1 MEETYQTLL
10 GLITGLG
17 LAAACGFR
25 VFVPLL
31 VAAVAVRAD
40 VLEVGSGFEW
50 IGSTPALIAFGAAT
64 ALEIAG
70 YYLPG
75 VDHFLDAV
83 ASPAAVVAGTVLTAA
98 FVGDVDPWFRWSLA
112 AVAGGGIAGVVQAST
127 VVARGVSGFTTM
139 GIANPLVASAE
150 LAGASGTALATIV
163 APLVALGFA
172 VVVVWLAV
180 RWVRGRRGAG
190 PRPARAPASPALT

>member
-31 VAAVAVRAD
+31 VAAIAVRAD

-50 IGSTPALIAFGAAT
+50 IGSTPALLAFGAAT

-75 VDHFLDAV
+75 VDHFLDTV

-112 AVAGGGIAGVVQAST
+112 AVAGGGVAGVVQAST
-127 VVARGVSGFTTM
+127 VVARGVSGFTTV
-139 GIANPLVASAE
+139 GIGNPLVASAE

-163 APLVALGFA
+163 APLVALAFA
-172 VVVVWLAV
+172 VTLVWLAV
-180 RWVRGRRGAG
+180 RFVRGRRVS
-190 PRPARAPASPALT
+190 RAAAAVPASPALT